1 MKDDL
6 RTKEKQGASRRRR
19 RLVPGVGAGWL
30 VPLWVLALVA
40 LAFFL
45 RSTRELFVPIVL
57 AVLIAYALA
66 PIVAWL
72 QDRRVPR
79 PAGAAL
85 VLAVIFGAAGW
96 GAWTL
101 RDDFSNAVEQL
112 PSQVR
117 QLRARFEAAAG
128 NGTTDRLR
136 QALAE
141 MQEMATAEQER
152 SQNPVEGAQGAG
164 QSPAQGQQGGGG
176 AGAGTTP
183 LAQYLWQ
190 GSSGLIAVAG
200 YVTVVVFLVFFLLV
214 GAPSWRRRL
223 VELAGDLLESRGA
236 GAEVLDEITW
246 QIQRFLIV
254 RLVTAVAVGV
264 ATWAALVLFGGPAPG
279 LWAVAAGVLN
289 SVPFFGPLIVSSGL
303 AMVGLFDGGFTMA
316 LQLAGAALVIT
327 SLEGW
332 LLTPVLLGRAARMN
346 TLAVFLGLLVWS
358 WAWGVW
364 GTLLA
369 VPMLSTVK
377 AVCDHVEALHPVSKL
392 LEA

>member
-1 MKDDL
+1 
-6 RTKEKQGASRRRR
+6 
-19 RLVPGVGAGWL
+19 L
-30 VPLWVLALVA
+30 VPLWILALVA

-57 AVLIAYALA
+57 SLLIAYALA

-72 QDRRVPR
+72 EERRVPR
-79 PAGAAL
+79 VAGSAL
-85 VLAVIFGAAGW
+85 VLAVLFGAAGW

-101 RDDFSNAVEQL
+101 RDDFRSAAERL

-117 QLRARFEAAAG
+117 QLRSRFEAAAG
-128 NGTTDRLR
+128 NGTTERLR
-136 QALAE
+136 QALTE
-141 MQEMATAEQER
+141 MQEMTAADQQQSR
-152 SQNPVEGAQGAG
+152 DPVEGVPGAAPR
-164 QSPAQGQQGGGG
+164 PAQGLQGGGN
-176 AGAGTTP
+176 AGAASTP

-223 VELAGDLLESRGA
+223 VEFAGDVLESRGA

-254 RLVTAVAVGV
+254 RLITAVIVGF
-264 ATWAALVLFGGPAPG
+264 ATWGALVTFGAPAAG
-279 LWAVAAGVLN
+279 LWAVVAGVLN
-289 SVPFFGPLIVSSGL
+289 SVPFFGPLMVSTGL
-303 AMVGLFDGGFTMA
+303 GMVGLFDGGLTMA
-316 LQLAGAALVIT
+316 LKLAGAALVIT

-346 TLAVFLGLLVWS
+346 TLAVFVGLLVWS

-369 VPMLSTVK
+369 VPMLSIVK
-377 AVCDHVEALHPVSKL
+377 AVCDHVKALNPVSKL